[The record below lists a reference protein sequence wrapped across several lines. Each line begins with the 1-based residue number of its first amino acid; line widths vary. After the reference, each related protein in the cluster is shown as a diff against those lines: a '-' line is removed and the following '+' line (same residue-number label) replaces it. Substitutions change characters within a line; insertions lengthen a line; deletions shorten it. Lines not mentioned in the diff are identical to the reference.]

1 MRTAQLIQVTLAF
14 ALAAAVGCNR
24 AETQEQTQR
33 AAAEVKTGVK
43 TAAARAG
50 DTLQDGWLT
59 TRIQAQYFADDQ
71 VKARY
76 INVTTHDGVV
86 TVKGFVE
93 SPAAHE
99 RALQIARST
108 SGVKQVNDEILI
120 GQAPRAFEAPRAVA
134 TGGELPPV
142 GRDAAAIDDA
152 RITSSIQASFFLDPA
167 VKARQIEV
175 ASRNGIVTL
184 RGEVASDAER
194 GQALMIA
201 RNSAGVQRVEDD
213 LTVNATLGEPAATP
227 PAPVAPVADATVN
240 AELKSKLA
248 ADRQLRSVVVSVKD
262 GTVELQGTVPS
273 AEARQR
279 VLDVVRQTSGVT
291 QVVDRLAIRR

>member
-1 MRTAQLIQVTLAF
+1 MRTAQLIHVTV
-14 ALAAAVGCNR
+14 ALALAGAVGCNR

-59 TRIQAQYFADDQ
+59 TRIQAQYFADEQ

-76 INVTTHDGVV
+76 INVKSHDGVV

-93 SPAAHE
+93 TPAAHE

-108 SGVKQVNDEILI
+108 TGVKQVNDEILI
-120 GQAPRAFEAPRAVA
+120 GQSPRAFESPRAVA
-134 TGGELPPV
+134 TGGELPPA
-142 GRDAAAIDDA
+142 GAAADSIDDG
-152 RITSSIQASFFLDPA
+152 RVTSSIQAMFFLDPTL
-167 VKARQIEV
+167 KARQIEV

-184 RGEVASDAER
+184 RGEVASEAER
-194 GQALMIA
+194 GQALMLA

-213 LTVNATLGEPAATP
+213 LTVNATIGELPVAATP
-227 PAPVAPVADATVN
+227 AVAGVDDATVT
-240 AELKSKLA
+240 ADVKAKLA
-248 ADRQLRSVVVSVKD
+248 ADVQLRSVGVGVKD
-262 GTVELQGTVPS
+262 GSVELRGTVPS
-273 AEARQR
+273 AAARQR
-279 VLDVVRQTSGVT
+279 ALDMVRQSSGVT
-291 QVVDRLAIRR
+291 QVVDRLTIKR